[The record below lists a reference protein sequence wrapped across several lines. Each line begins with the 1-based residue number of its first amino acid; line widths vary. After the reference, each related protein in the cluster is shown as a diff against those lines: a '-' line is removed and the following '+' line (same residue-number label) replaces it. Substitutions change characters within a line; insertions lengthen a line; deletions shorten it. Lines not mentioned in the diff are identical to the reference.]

1 MVWKSG
7 LRVYPRPIP
16 RTGGPIP
23 RTGVRPSLARSRS
36 PLHLKKIARAHRMR
50 HAANKEKVAQIN
62 AHSPRDSSSTK
73 IGPSPPL
80 GGGLGSRPEAS
91 GQDPRCR
98 PLQKRKGQ
106 FRCKVVLHSGR
117 VSNSLPSPQFAEV
130 GILVLLADGF
140 GAWLPCVHAARAKPQ
155 FGFIGQS
162 GLSVLEL
169 IDRRRPEG
177 KERGGACA
185 APLTSRSGV
194 QLKGR

>member
-1 MVWKSG
+1 
-7 LRVYPRPIP
+7 
-16 RTGGPIP
+16 
-23 RTGVRPSLARSRS
+23 
-36 PLHLKKIARAHRMR
+36 MR

-130 GILVLLADGF
+130 VFLF
-140 GAWLPCVHAARAKPQ
+140 CWLM
-155 FGFIGQS
+155 
-162 GLSVLEL
+162 VLE
-169 IDRRRPEG
+169 RGCRVYTRP
-177 KERGGACA
+177 AQ
-185 APLTSRSGV
+185 SRNSDLSGSRDY
-194 QLKGR
+194 QS